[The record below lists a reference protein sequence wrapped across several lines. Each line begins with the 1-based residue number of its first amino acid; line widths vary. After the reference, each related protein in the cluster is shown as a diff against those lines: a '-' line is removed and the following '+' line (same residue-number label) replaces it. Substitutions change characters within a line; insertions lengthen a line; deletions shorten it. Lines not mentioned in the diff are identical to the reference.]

1 VFTNLIK
8 VEFVLIDFQK
18 ECCRIFKLTSAAFN
32 LSWFFGKLGFSYTS
46 PWIFVAAKLTEIIK
60 KEMLEGFSQGKSLT
74 SISKEYGCTPTTV
87 TRAVKSFLTEE
98 EFLDLK
104 NNRIKSR
111 NLNLNVNNTISQ
123 HKQSLRNSVLNDIGN
138 NTTVGTQDKIKSD
151 LPDVNNIGVENSLT
165 SNDSEFFTEI
175 IPLDIEPFS
184 EEQKEVAC
192 KPLDSD
198 TLPNTVFMLITKNNE
213 LESKPLKDFSDW
225 SFLPEKDQN
234 RLAIPL
240 FSTHREAK
248 CTCSRNQKVLKV
260 PNSNV
265 FLISLPHLN
274 SKGITRLIIDESLIS
289 LDS

>member
-1 VFTNLIK
+1 
-8 VEFVLIDFQK
+8 
-18 ECCRIFKLTSAAFN
+18 
-32 LSWFFGKLGFSYTS
+32 
-46 PWIFVAAKLTEIIK
+46 
-60 KEMLEGFSQGKSLT
+60 
-74 SISKEYGCTPTTV
+74 
-87 TRAVKSFLTEE
+87 
-98 EFLDLK
+98 
-104 NNRIKSR
+104 
-111 NLNLNVNNTISQ
+111 
-123 HKQSLRNSVLNDIGN
+123 
-138 NTTVGTQDKIKSD
+138 
-151 LPDVNNIGVENSLT
+151 
-165 SNDSEFFTEI
+165 
-175 IPLDIEPFS
+175 
-184 EEQKEVAC
+184 
-192 KPLDSD
+192 
-198 TLPNTVFMLITKNNE
+198 MLITKNNE